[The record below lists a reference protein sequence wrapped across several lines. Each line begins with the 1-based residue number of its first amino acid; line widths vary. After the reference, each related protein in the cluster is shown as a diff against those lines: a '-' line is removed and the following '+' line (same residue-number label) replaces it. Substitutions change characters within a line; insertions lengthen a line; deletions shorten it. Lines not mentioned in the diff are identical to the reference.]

1 MQEALDKV
9 NTKLQGNLSG
19 VRVIKA
25 YVRQKYEIN
34 QFGKVNTNLTK

>member
-9 NTKLQGNLSG
+9 NTKLQENLSG
-19 VRVIKA
+19 RVIKA